1 MSARLN
7 SLILCDFAQVREGL
21 LFVQSGGLTRL
32 LAPAFPA
39 KFPCRLACL
48 VELPAEEAGQAH
60 AMAIKVKAVETA
72 TLLATINVALHEA
85 RRPQGLA
92 PGEPRLVPVV
102 VPLDSV
108 VFPSP
113 GEYDVHVELDDHFA
127 AGLSF
132 RVGERPR

>member
-48 VELPAEEAGQAH
+48 VELPADEAAEAH
-60 AMAIKVKAVETA
+60 GLTIKVKAVDTA
-72 TLLATINVALHEA
+72 TVLATVNVALHEVK
-85 RRPQGLA
+85 RPQGLA

-102 VPLDSV
+102 VPLDAV

-113 GEYDVHVELDDHFA
+113 GQYDVHVDVDDEFA
-127 AGLSF
+127 GDLSF